1 MRRGGGELERSTAQ
15 HCAAAAGDEAG
26 PGRVPSK
33 PAHIPT
39 YLPMRREATCVSK
52 SHNDGGFSKH
62 VWLLNGYE
70 VISLALFPS
79 AALEKASQRQSKI
92 HLICLRSEVAFR
104 LPFFLVNT
112 DE

>member
-1 MRRGGGELERSTAQ
+1 MHRYL
-15 HCAAAAGDEAG
+15 CAD
-26 PGRVPSK
+26 
-33 PAHIPT
+33 T
-39 YLPMRREATCVSK
+39 YAPIPMRREATCVSK
-52 SHNDGGFSKH
+52 SHNTGGFSKH
-62 VWLLNGYE
+62 MWLLNGYG
-70 VISLALFPS
+70 VISVALFPS